1 MRIWRKGFRIVFKAR
16 VLLTAFTVGLLHVT
30 GAQAAVAPMRATLH
44 VTMSPKLY
52 SKVLIAHQW
61 KDAARQ
67 YACLD
72 QLWTHE
78 SHWNPKALNKSSGA
92 FGIAQFLPQT
102 WGNYNYPLKPKDP
115 LVQVKAGLRYITVR
129 YSSPCGAWSFW
140 KRGSWY

>member
-1 MRIWRKGFRIVFKAR
+1 MRIWRKGSRIVFKAR
-16 VLLTAFTVGLLHVT
+16 VLLTAFTVGLLHIT
-30 GAQAAVAPMRATLH
+30 SAQAAVAPMRAAIHLK
-44 VTMSPKLY
+44 MSPKFY
-52 SKVLIAHQW
+52 SKALIAKQW
-61 KDAARQ
+61 KDPARQ

>member
-1 MRIWRKGFRIVFKAR
+1 MRIWRKGLRIVFKAR

-30 GAQAAVAPMRATLH
+30 GAQAAVAPMRAALH

-52 SKVLIAHQW
+52 SKVLIAKQW
-61 KDAARQ
+61 KDPAHQ
-67 YACLD
+67 FACLD

-78 SHWNPKALNKSSGA
+78 SHWNPKALNHSSGA

-115 LVQVKAGLRYITVR
+115 LVQVKAGLRYVTVR
-129 YSSPCGAWSFW
+129 YGAPCSAWVFW
-140 KRGSWY
+140 QKHYWY

>member
-1 MRIWRKGFRIVFKAR
+1 MRIRGKGLRIVVKAR
-16 VLLTAFTVGLLHVT
+16 VLLTAFMVGLLHVT
-30 GAQAAVAPMRATLH
+30 GAQAAVAPVRAVH
-44 VTMSPKLY
+44 VKMSPKLY
-52 SKVLIAHQW
+52 SKQLIAKQW

-102 WGNYNYPLKPKDP
+102 WGNYNYPYKPVDP
-115 LVQVKAGLRYITVR
+115 IVQVKAGLRYITVR
-129 YSSPCGAWSFW
+129 YSTPCEAWIFW
-140 KRGSWY
+140 QKGKWY

>member
-1 MRIWRKGFRIVFKAR
+1 MRIWRKGLRIVFKAR

-30 GAQAAVAPMRATLH
+30 GAQAAVAPMRAALH

-78 SHWNPKALNKSSGA
+78 SHWNPKALNRSSGA